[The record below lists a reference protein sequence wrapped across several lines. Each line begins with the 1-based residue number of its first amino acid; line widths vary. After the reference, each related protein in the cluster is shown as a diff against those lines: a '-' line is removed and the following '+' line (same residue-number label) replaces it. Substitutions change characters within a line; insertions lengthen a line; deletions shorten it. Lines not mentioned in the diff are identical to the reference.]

1 MRVVSGALQ
10 LRHRRGKHD
19 GRSHANSPQHRVW
32 TGGEGDERIHRVRES
47 CSRVGPV
54 QGPQRLTGFSIPRVA
69 IAATLLQTA
78 GATREGEI
86 YVMER
91 VPQHAGPE
99 TPLDMLNR
107 TEGFFPF
114 RPKGDA
120 NGVMLVAKAR
130 TVSLTV
136 PRPVPE
142 DQARL
147 SAAKQARLE
156 VTLADGTQLR
166 GWAILELPQHHS
178 RVLDYLN
185 AAIEPFF
192 AIATDDGVHLVNRTH
207 VLYARPED

>member
-1 MRVVSGALQ
+1 V
-10 LRHRRGKHD
+10 
-19 GRSHANSPQHRVW
+19 
-32 TGGEGDERIHRVRES
+32 
-47 CSRVGPV
+47 
-54 QGPQRLTGFSIPRVA
+54 TGFSIPRVA
-69 IAATLLQTA
+69 IPATLLQTA
-78 GATREGEI
+78 GGKREGEI

-107 TEGFFPF
+107 AEGFFPF
-114 RPKGDA
+114 RPKS
-120 NGVMLVAKAR
+120 NGAGVLLVAKAR

-136 PRPVPE
+136 PLAESE
-142 DQARL
+142 DKARL

-166 GWAILELPQHHS
+166 GSARLELPQHHS

-185 AAIEPFF
+185 AAVEPFF
-192 AIATDDGVHLVNRTH
+192 AIATDDGVHLVNRAH